1 MRMVPVFNF
10 FAYVLRNH
18 NHQMT
23 INQSCKLESPF
34 DCMKA
39 SMMGHKAWAR
49 GVILT
54 VIVQW
59 FPLSN
64 LTHRSTSNSSWFKG
78 WWFCTWRCFCA
89 DDPLNFGRYAATI
102 ALHLKT
108 IWWSPGSSH
117 DPKDQPTEVSAA
129 QKTQLLTLAKHHFN
143 DILFTRKSLLLS
155 PFLLE
160 FTEKRAVVAKVLFL
174 AVLLNSILHNF
185 YQSERTTKRHRNQ
198 ATGRCRLRTVA
209 KKTWSPLHISKV
221 LH

>member
-23 INQSCKLESPF
+23 INQSCKLESPS

-78 WWFCTWRCFCA
+78 DGDFTPDVAFALMTHWTS
-89 DDPLNFGRYAATI
+89 AAT
-102 ALHLKT
+102 
-108 IWWSPGSSH
+108 
-117 DPKDQPTEVSAA
+117 
-129 QKTQLLTLAKHHFN
+129 LL
-143 DILFTRKSLLLS
+143 LLLS
-155 PFLLE
+155 TWKPFGEAPEVPTIRKTNPQRCQLH
-160 FTEKRAVVAKVLFL
+160 KRLNFWH
-174 AVLLNSILHNF
+174 LLNIISMTSFSQEKAFFFHLFFLNS
-185 YQSERTTKRHRNQ
+185 Q
-198 ATGRCRLRTVA
+198 
-209 KKTWSPLHISKV
+209 KKGQW
-221 LH
+221 

>member
-23 INQSCKLESPF
+23 INQSCKLESPS

-129 QKTQLLTLAKHHFN
+129 Q
-143 DILFTRKSLLLS
+143 
-155 PFLLE
+155 
-160 FTEKRAVVAKVLFL
+160 
-174 AVLLNSILHNF
+174 
-185 YQSERTTKRHRNQ
+185 
-198 ATGRCRLRTVA
+198 G
-209 KKTWSPLHISKV
+209 LHIIYEYSIKSIAAQ
-221 LH
+221 LHPSRQRTA